1 MVFLTSNL
9 RNNILI
15 ELLSENILIFLSA
28 YQTVPYVGHSVKKII
43 DNYNEEETW
52 GQLQSKLIDLVWKQK
67 RE

>member
-52 GQLQSKLIDLVWKQK
+52 GQLQSKLIDLV
-67 RE
+67 

>member
-1 MVFLTSNL
+1 
-9 RNNILI
+9 LI

-52 GQLQSKLIDLVWKQK
+52 GQLQSKLIDLV
-67 RE
+67 